1 MPYRPVCTMY
11 QRTSETRMG
20 VIFMILFL
28 FSIAVSCLLIAL
40 AQGAVFLISLV
51 AKSAH
56 RAKSTSVRRS
66 VQNFTGLPNR
76 EEVKNIYS
84 LSDQFAD
91 RLREVVQS

>member
-1 MPYRPVCTMY
+1 
-11 QRTSETRMG
+11 
-20 VIFMILFL
+20 MILFL

-40 AQGAVFLISLV
+40 AQGAVFLISLA

-76 EEVKNIYS
+76 EEMKNIYS

>member
-1 MPYRPVCTMY
+1 MY

-40 AQGAVFLISLV
+40 AQGAVFLISLL

>member
-1 MPYRPVCTMY
+1 
-11 QRTSETRMG
+11 
-20 VIFMILFL
+20 MILFL

-51 AKSAH
+51 VKSAH
-56 RAKSTSVRRS
+56 HAKSSSVRRS

>member
-1 MPYRPVCTMY
+1 MPHRTVCTMY

-28 FSIAVSCLLIAL
+28 FSIAISCLLIAL

>member
-1 MPYRPVCTMY
+1 
-11 QRTSETRMG
+11 
-20 VIFMILFL
+20 MILFL

-51 AKSAH
+51 TKSAH

-91 RLREVVQS
+91 RLREVVQSGPIQNLTP

>member
-1 MPYRPVCTMY
+1 
-11 QRTSETRMG
+11 
-20 VIFMILFL
+20 MILFL

-40 AQGAVFLISLV
+40 AQGEVFLISLLT
-51 AKSAH
+51 KSAH

>member
-1 MPYRPVCTMY
+1 M
-11 QRTSETRMG
+11 
-20 VIFMILFL
+20 
-28 FSIAVSCLLIAL
+28 
-40 AQGAVFLISLV
+40 ISLV
-51 AKSAH
+51 TKSAH

-66 VQNFTGLPNR
+66 VQNFMGLPNR

>member
-1 MPYRPVCTMY
+1 
-11 QRTSETRMG
+11 
-20 VIFMILFL
+20 MILFL

-40 AQGAVFLISLV
+40 AQGAVFLISLA

>member
-1 MPYRPVCTMY
+1 
-11 QRTSETRMG
+11 
-20 VIFMILFL
+20 MILFL

-40 AQGAVFLISLV
+40 VQGAVFLISLV

>member
-1 MPYRPVCTMY
+1 MY
-11 QRTSETRMG
+11 QRTSETWMG

-51 AKSAH
+51 TKSAH

>member
-1 MPYRPVCTMY
+1 MPHRTVCIMH

>member
-1 MPYRPVCTMY
+1 
-11 QRTSETRMG
+11 
-20 VIFMILFL
+20 MILFL

-56 RAKSTSVRRS
+56 RAKSTSERRS

>member
-1 MPYRPVCTMY
+1 
-11 QRTSETRMG
+11 
-20 VIFMILFL
+20 MILFL
-28 FSIAVSCLLIAL
+28 FSIAGSCLLIAL

-51 AKSAH
+51 TKSAH

>member
-1 MPYRPVCTMY
+1 
-11 QRTSETRMG
+11 
-20 VIFMILFL
+20 MILFL

-51 AKSAH
+51 AKSAN

-66 VQNFTGLPNR
+66 VQNFTGLRNR

>member
-1 MPYRPVCTMY
+1 
-11 QRTSETRMG
+11 
-20 VIFMILFL
+20 MILFL

-40 AQGAVFLISLV
+40 AQVAVFLISLV
-51 AKSAH
+51 TKSAH

>member
-1 MPYRPVCTMY
+1 
-11 QRTSETRMG
+11 
-20 VIFMILFL
+20 MILFL

-40 AQGAVFLISLV
+40 AQGAVFLIFLV
-51 AKSAH
+51 TKSAH
-56 RAKSTSVRRS
+56 RAKSTSVRRG

>member
-1 MPYRPVCTMY
+1 MPNRTVCTMH

>member
-1 MPYRPVCTMY
+1 
-11 QRTSETRMG
+11 
-20 VIFMILFL
+20 MILFL

-40 AQGAVFLISLV
+40 AQGTVFLISLV

>member
-1 MPYRPVCTMY
+1 MY

-51 AKSAH
+51 TKSAH

-66 VQNFTGLPNR
+66 MQNFTGLPNR

>member
-1 MPYRPVCTMY
+1 MV
-11 QRTSETRMG
+11 QTRLYHVSTHKRNLDG
-20 VIFMILFL
+20 GIFMILFL

-66 VQNFTGLPNR
+66 VQKFTGLPNR

>member
-1 MPYRPVCTMY
+1 
-11 QRTSETRMG
+11 
-20 VIFMILFL
+20 MILFL

-51 AKSAH
+51 AKSTH
-56 RAKSTSVRRS
+56 RAKSTSVRRG

>member
-1 MPYRPVCTMY
+1 
-11 QRTSETRMG
+11 
-20 VIFMILFL
+20 MILFL

-76 EEVKNIYS
+76 EEMKNIYS
-84 LSDQFAD
+84 LSGQFAD

>member
-1 MPYRPVCTMY
+1 MPHRNRLYHASTHKRN
-11 QRTSETRMG
+11 SDG
-20 VIFMILFL
+20 GIFMILFL

-51 AKSAH
+51 TKSAH
-56 RAKSTSVRRS
+56 RAKSTSVPRCM
-66 VQNFTGLPNR
+66 QNFTGLPNR

>member
-1 MPYRPVCTMY
+1 
-11 QRTSETRMG
+11 
-20 VIFMILFL
+20 MILFL

-51 AKSAH
+51 TKSAH
-56 RAKSTSVRRS
+56 RAKSTSVRRN

>member
-1 MPYRPVCTMY
+1 
-11 QRTSETRMG
+11 
-20 VIFMILFL
+20 MILFL

-40 AQGAVFLISLV
+40 AQGAFFLISLV
-51 AKSAH
+51 TKSAH

>member
-1 MPYRPVCTMY
+1 
-11 QRTSETRMG
+11 
-20 VIFMILFL
+20 MILFL
-28 FSIAVSCLLIAL
+28 FSIAVSCLLSAR
-40 AQGAVFLISLV
+40 AQGAVFLISFV

-56 RAKSTSVRRS
+56 RAKSTSVRRG
-66 VQNFTGLPNR
+66 VQKFTGLPNR

>member
-1 MPYRPVCTMY
+1 MPHRTVCTMY
-11 QRTSETRMG
+11 QRTSETWMG

>member
-1 MPYRPVCTMY
+1 
-11 QRTSETRMG
+11 
-20 VIFMILFL
+20 MILFL

-40 AQGAVFLISLV
+40 AQGTVFLISLV
-51 AKSAH
+51 TKSAH

>member
-1 MPYRPVCTMY
+1 
-11 QRTSETRMG
+11 
-20 VIFMILFL
+20 MILFL

-51 AKSAH
+51 AKSAN

>member
-1 MPYRPVCTMY
+1 
-11 QRTSETRMG
+11 
-20 VIFMILFL
+20 MILFL

-66 VQNFTGLPNR
+66 VQNFTGPNR

>member
-1 MPYRPVCTMY
+1 
-11 QRTSETRMG
+11 
-20 VIFMILFL
+20 MILFL

-51 AKSAH
+51 TKAAH

>member
-1 MPYRPVCTMY
+1 MPHRTVCTMY
-11 QRTSETRMG
+11 QRTSETWMG

-51 AKSAH
+51 TKSAH

>member
-1 MPYRPVCTMY
+1 
-11 QRTSETRMG
+11 
-20 VIFMILFL
+20 MILFL

-51 AKSAH
+51 AKS
-56 RAKSTSVRRS
+56 TSVRRS
-66 VQNFTGLPNR
+66 VQKFTGLPNR

>member
-1 MPYRPVCTMY
+1 MPHRTVCTMY

-84 LSDQFAD
+84 LSNQFAD

>member
-1 MPYRPVCTMY
+1 
-11 QRTSETRMG
+11 
-20 VIFMILFL
+20 MILFL

-51 AKSAH
+51 VKSAH

-76 EEVKNIYS
+76 EEVKNIYF

>member
-1 MPYRPVCTMY
+1 
-11 QRTSETRMG
+11 
-20 VIFMILFL
+20 MILFL

-51 AKSAH
+51 AKYSL

>member
-1 MPYRPVCTMY
+1 MM
-11 QRTSETRMG
+11 
-20 VIFMILFL
+20 LFL

-40 AQGAVFLISLV
+40 AQGAVSLIS
-51 AKSAH
+51 AAMRSAH
-56 RAKSTSVRRS
+56 RAKSASVRHS
-66 VQNFTGLPNR
+66 VQKFTGLPNR

>member
-1 MPYRPVCTMY
+1 
-11 QRTSETRMG
+11 MG
-20 VIFMILFL
+20 GIFMILFL

>member
-1 MPYRPVCTMY
+1 
-11 QRTSETRMG
+11 
-20 VIFMILFL
+20 MILFL

-51 AKSAH
+51 AKSVH
-56 RAKSTSVRRS
+56 RTKSTSVRRS

>member
-1 MPYRPVCTMY
+1 
-11 QRTSETRMG
+11 MG
-20 VIFMILFL
+20 FFIFMILFL

-51 AKSAH
+51 TKSAH